1 MLSILVNTNMSD
13 SFIFEL
19 PLQVTPEQERIHTRF
34 EAGGHLYN
42 ICLGEALKRLDL
54 ARQSIDWQ
62 KARKL
67 PKSPER
73 TQKFQ
78 KILKRIQFSEYALH
92 VVVKEHV
99 KASWIKDHI
108 DSQVAQKVASRAYQ
122 SAHEYLMGKR
132 GRPRFKNPKL
142 FSSLEGKSNI
152 TGIRFKNGKIHWNNL
167 ILKPLYDKKDK
178 DGVEAH
184 ALSHQTKYVRLIR
197 RKVKG
202 EFLLYAQL
210 IQEGKPLLKKK
221 HTLGHGK
228 QVGLDIG
235 PSTIAIVGETVHL
248 GSFCTE
254 LKEDETKIA
263 KLQKALDRS
272 RRATNP
278 QNYTEKG
285 IPKKNASWKNSH
297 HYCKK
302 QQELSNLKR
311 ITAATRKKLHG
322 TYVNQILSIGTTVKC
337 EKLSYKSFQKAFGK
351 SVTKYAPGMFVQIL
365 RRKAEN
371 AGGRVIEF
379 STYGTKLSQTCH
391 QCHAVKKKP
400 LSERWHRCP
409 CGIEAQ
415 RDLYSAFLALYIDNE
430 VLDKSQAISAWAS
443 AEPLLKQALS
453 RLEQTAIGK
462 QRLACFGLDQRQ
474 SRLPVESGSAAR
486 KVRNVVPGSDLGES
500 SEELDCLAI
509 RTP

>member
-1 MLSILVNTNMSD
+1 MSD

-19 PLQVTPEQERIHTRF
+19 PLQLTPEEEKRIHTRF

-42 ICLGEALKRLDL
+42 VCLEEALKRLDL
-54 ARQSIDWQ
+54 ARQSKERQ

-67 PKSPER
+67 PRSKER
-73 TQKFQ
+73 SKQFQ
-78 KILKRIQFSEYALH
+78 KILKRVQFSEYALH
-92 VVVKEHV
+92 FIAKKHV
-99 KASWIKDHI
+99 QASWIKDHI
-108 DSQVAQKVASRAYQ
+108 DSQVAQKIASRGYLA
-122 SAHEYLMGKR
+122 ANEYLIGKR

-184 ALSHQTKYVRLIR
+184 ALSHHTKYVRLVR
-197 RKVKG
+197 RKIKG
-202 EFLLYAQL
+202 VSRIYAQL
-210 IQEGKPLLKKK
+210 IQEGKPFLKKK
-221 HTLGHGK
+221 HKLGHGK

-248 GSFCTE
+248 GAFCSE
-254 LKEDETKIA
+254 LQENEAQIA
-263 KLQKALDRS
+263 KLQKELDRS
-272 RRATNP
+272 RRANNP
-278 QNYTEKG
+278 QNYSEKG
-285 IPKKNASWKNSH
+285 IPKKNTLWKNSH
-297 HYCKK
+297 RYQKK

-311 ITAATRKKLHG
+311 ITASTRKTLHG
-322 TYVNQILSIGTTVKC
+322 TYVNQILSIGTTIKC
-337 EKLSYKSFQKAFGK
+337 EKLSYKAFQRAFGK
-351 SVTKYAPGMFVQIL
+351 SVTKYAPGMFMQIL

-379 STYGTKLSQTCH
+379 STYDTKLSQTCH
-391 QCHAVKKKP
+391 RCGAIKKKP

-415 RDLYSAFLALYIDNE
+415 RDLYSAFLALHVHNE
-430 VLDKSQAISAWAS
+430 ILDKPQANLAWAG

-453 RLEQTAIGK
+453 RLKQTAIGK

-474 SRLPVESGSAAR
+474 SCSPVEGGSADSE
-486 KVRNVVPGSDLGES
+486 VRNVVPGSNLRES
-500 SEELDCLAI
+500 FEELVCLAI